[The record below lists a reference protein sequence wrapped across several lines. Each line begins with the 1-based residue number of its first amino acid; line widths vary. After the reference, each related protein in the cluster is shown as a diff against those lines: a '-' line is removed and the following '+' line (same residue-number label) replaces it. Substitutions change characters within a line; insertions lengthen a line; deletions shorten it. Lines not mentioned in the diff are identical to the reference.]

1 MDCIVHGVTKTRL
14 QLRDFHSLTELNSG
28 LDTTSISNSR
38 KFHRVSQFVRTA
50 SWTLWFSYIYECILG
65 HDKNLSLP
73 VDGGQ
78 ESF

>member
-1 MDCIVHGVTKTRL
+1 MDCIVHGVAKSQTQQTFTHFKKIFL
-14 QLRDFHSLTELNSG
+14 FSIFIYLAALG
-28 LDTTSISNSR
+28 L
-38 KFHRVSQFVRTA
+38 
-50 SWTLWFSYIYECILG
+50 SYIYECILG